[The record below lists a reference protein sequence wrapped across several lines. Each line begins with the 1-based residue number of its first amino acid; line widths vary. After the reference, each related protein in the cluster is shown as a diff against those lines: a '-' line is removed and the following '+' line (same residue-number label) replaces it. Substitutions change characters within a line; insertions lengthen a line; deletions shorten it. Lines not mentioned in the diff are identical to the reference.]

1 MLWGGQLL
9 AKAVGGVIVPGPRFE
24 IGMVSVTVTDEGK
37 TDPFFSQYPSTFQ
50 VFQWHGEGI
59 NLPPEIQPLVASPDF
74 PVQAFCAQERCYG
87 LLFHPE
93 MEEEGVQA
101 LFRECPEDVIK
112 GGIAPEAIQT
122 QATSHLP
129 TMHQWADRLIG
140 HLVR

>member
-1 MLWGGQLL
+1 
-9 AKAVGGVIVPGPRFE
+9 VPGPRFE

-37 TDPFFSQYPSTFQ
+37 TDPVFSQQPSTFQ

-59 NLPPEIQPLVASPDF
+59 NLPPEIQPLVASPDY

-93 MEEEGVQA
+93 MEAEGVQA
-101 LFRECPEDVIK
+101 LCRECPEDVIK